1 MGTPSAMSTSPLLG
15 RGRGEALSPWEG
27 LGESPTIM
35 FDILIKDILP
45 IFVIMAL
52 GYAAGKRGVFTAAN
66 AQIFNKLVLTY
77 ALPAALFVSIVKAD
91 RAMLFDDAKLLII
104 SLVVLVGLFLLSYLS
119 TYKIFKHTK
128 SEAAVSALITGS
140 PTIGFLGFA
149 VLEPIYGSTAATGL
163 VVAIVSIVVNAVS
176 IPIGMALLNAG
187 SSGASKAQD
196 GAKKGNPVLEALK
209 APVCWAPILAVILVL
224 CGIKFPTILDPNFE
238 LIAKANSGVAVF
250 AAGLTLSG
258 MKFQLDKEVIYNT
271 CFKLLLMPAVLLIVG
286 LIFKMDPTKLQMM
299 VLAGALPPAFSG
311 IIIGSRYQQYVRTGT
326 STLAFSIFMFVIT
339 APLWIWITRL
349 VS

>member
-1 MGTPSAMSTSPLLG
+1 M
-15 RGRGEALSPWEG
+15 
-27 LGESPTIM
+27 IN
-35 FDILIKDILP
+35 ILIKDILP
-45 IFVIMAL
+45 IFVIMFL
-52 GYAAGKRGVFTAAN
+52 GYAAGKRKVFN
-66 AQIFNKLVLTY
+66 SSDSKILNKLVLTY

-91 RAMLFDDAKLLII
+91 RTMLFDDGKLLII

-187 SSGASKAQD
+187 SSGANNAQ
-196 GAKKGNPVLEALK
+196 GAVKKGNPVLEALK

-224 CGIKFPTILDPNFE
+224 FGIKFPTILDPNFE

-258 MKFQLDKEVIYNT
+258 LKFQLDKEVIYNT

-326 STLAFSIFMFVIT
+326 STLAFSIFMFVLA
-339 APLWIWITRL
+339 APLWIWITRM
-349 VS
+349 VA

>member
-1 MGTPSAMSTSPLLG
+1 ML
-15 RGRGEALSPWEG
+15 
-27 LGESPTIM
+27 
-35 FDILIKDILP
+35 DILIKDILP

-91 RAMLFDDAKLLII
+91 RTMLFDDGKLLII
-104 SLVVLVGLFLLSYLS
+104 SLVILVGLFLLSYLS
-119 TYKIFKHTK
+119 TYKLFKHSR

-149 VLEPIYGSTAATGL
+149 VLSPIYGDTASTGL
-163 VVAIVSIVVNAVS
+163 VIAIVSIVVNAVS

-187 SSGASKAQD
+187 QAATANGSTVKR
-196 GAKKGNPVLEALK
+196 GNPVLDALK
-209 APVCWAPILAVILVL
+209 APVCWAPILAVVLVL
-224 CGIKFPTILDPNFE
+224 CGIKFPAILEPNFE

-258 MKFQLDKEVIYNT
+258 MKFQLDKEVLYNT
-271 CFKLLLMPAVLLIVG
+271 CFKLLLMPAVLLIIG
-286 LIFKMDPTKLQMM
+286 LIFKMEPMKLQMM

-326 STLAFSIFMFVIT
+326 STLAFSILMFVLT
-339 APLWIWITRL
+339 APLWIWITRM
-349 VS
+349 VA

>member
-1 MGTPSAMSTSPLLG
+1 ML
-15 RGRGEALSPWEG
+15 
-27 LGESPTIM
+27 
-35 FDILIKDILP
+35 DILIKDILP

-52 GYAAGKRGVFTAAN
+52 GYMAGKRGIFSAAN

-91 RAMLFDDAKLLII
+91 RAMLFADGKLLII
-104 SLVVLVGLFLLSYLS
+104 SLVVLVGLFLFSYFS
-119 TYKIFKHTK
+119 TYRFFKHTK

-149 VLEPIYGSTAATGL
+149 VLSPIYGDTASTGL
-163 VVAIVSIVVNAVS
+163 VIAIVSIVVNAIS

-187 SSGASKAQD
+187 QNNAAKSQG
-196 GAKKGNPVLEALK
+196 GGKKGNAVLDALK
-209 APVCWAPILAVILVL
+209 APVCWAPILAVIWVL
-224 CGIKFPTILDPNFE
+224 LGIKFPVILEPNFE

-258 MKFQLDKEVIYNT
+258 LKFQLDKEVLYNT

-286 LIFKMDPTKLQMM
+286 LIFKMEPMKLQMM

-326 STLAFSIFMFVIT
+326 STLAFSILMFVLT

-349 VS
+349 MA

>member
-1 MGTPSAMSTSPLLG
+1 MDFSPL
-15 RGRGEALSPWEG
+15 GELEG
-27 LGESPTIM
+27 ASSTIM
-35 FDILIKDILP
+35 FTILIKDILP

-52 GYAAGKRGVFTAAN
+52 GYASGKRGVFTAAN

-91 RAMLFDDAKLLII
+91 RTMLFDDAKLLII

-119 TYKIFKHTK
+119 TYKLFKHTR

-187 SSGASKAQD
+187 SSAAGKVQD

-258 MKFQLDKEVIYNT
+258 LKFQLDKEVIYNT

-326 STLAFSIFMFVIT
+326 STLAFSILMFVLA

-349 VS
+349 VA

>member
-1 MGTPSAMSTSPLLG
+1 
-15 RGRGEALSPWEG
+15 
-27 LGESPTIM
+27 M

-91 RAMLFDDAKLLII
+91 RVMLFDDAKLLII
-104 SLVVLVGLFLLSYLS
+104 SLVVLVGLFLLSYVS

-149 VLEPIYGSTAATGL
+149 VLEPSYGSTASTGL
-163 VVAIVSIVVNAVS
+163 GVAIVSIVVNAVS

-187 SSGASKAQD
+187 SSGASNAQ
-196 GAKKGNPVLEALK
+196 GAVKKGNPVLEALK

-224 CGIKFPTILDPNFE
+224 FGIKFPTILDPNFE

-258 MKFQLDKEVIYNT
+258 LKFQLDKEVVYNT

-286 LIFKMDPTKLQMM
+286 LIFKMDPMKLQMM

-326 STLAFSIFMFVIT
+326 STLAFSIFMFVLA

-349 VS
+349 VA

>member
-1 MGTPSAMSTSPLLG
+1 
-15 RGRGEALSPWEG
+15 
-27 LGESPTIM
+27 M
-35 FDILIKDILP
+35 FSILIKDILP

-91 RAMLFDDAKLLII
+91 RTMLFDDGKLLII

-187 SSGASKAQD
+187 SSGAGKEQD
-196 GAKKGNPVLEALK
+196 ATKKGNPVLEALK

-349 VS
+349 VA